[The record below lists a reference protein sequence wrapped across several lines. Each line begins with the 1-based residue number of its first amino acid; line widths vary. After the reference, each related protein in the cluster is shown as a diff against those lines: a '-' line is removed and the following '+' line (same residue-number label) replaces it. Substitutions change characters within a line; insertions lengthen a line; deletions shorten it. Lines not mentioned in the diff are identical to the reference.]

1 MAMVHPNE
9 TIIDHTKQ
17 GGGKSGGGGLN
28 MTVNLIEDA
37 SKAGTVE
44 KTQNNDGSWSVNAF
58 IADLYGDGP
67 AAKAI
72 SQNFGIQ
79 KVGR

>member
-1 MAMVHPNE
+1 
-9 TIIDHTKQ
+9 
-17 GGGKSGGGGLN
+17 